1 MQLKDN
7 ILKIYLL
14 QGVSWFMVAMPII
27 ILFFQENG
35 FSLTQIMTLQAI
47 YSFSVA
53 IFEIPSGYIADIF
66 GRKKTIVASTILSFI
81 GYLVLS
87 LSSGFFAFS
96 LAQIL
101 IGLSGSLMSGSNSAL
116 LYDTLLQTDNKE
128 LYTKVEGKNYA
139 IGNFSEASAGIL
151 GGFLAAT
158 SIFLPIY
165 VQTSILF
172 LSIPISLT
180 LIEPTV
186 YKENKIDRSISNI
199 ISVVQ
204 FAIIDNVRLRWLI
217 IYSSIMGVASLS
229 MAWFAQPFFKEIQI
243 PIIYFG
249 ILWAGLNLSSGITS
263 FNSYKIEK
271 RYKMHKIL
279 TVITIFMTMSF
290 ILLGI
295 NFNLLGLI
303 FILLIYLL
311 RGLITPII
319 KNAINEITTSEKR
332 ATVLSVRSF
341 ILRISFAICAPIL
354 GYIAD
359 NYSLT
364 ISFYTLA
371 LIVGIVSAISS
382 IKIYLIN
389 K

>member
-116 LYDTLLQTDNKE
+116 LYDTLLQTNNKE

-139 IGNFSEASAGIL
+139 IGNFSEAAAGIL
-151 GGFLAAT
+151 GGFLAAI

-186 YKENKIDRSISNI
+186 YKKNKIDRSLSNI

-303 FILLIYLL
+303 FIFLIYLL

-319 KNAINEITTSEKR
+319 RNAINEITTSEKR

-354 GYIAD
+354 GYITD

>member
-66 GRKKTIVASTILSFI
+66 GRKKTIVASTILSFV

-87 LSSGFFAFS
+87 LCSGFFVFS

-128 LYTKVEGKNYA
+128 LYTKVEGRSYA
-139 IGNFSEASAGIL
+139 IGNFSEASAGVL

-186 YKENKIDRSISNI
+186 YKKNKIDRSISNI

-204 FAIIDNVRLRWLI
+204 FVIIDNVRLKWLI

-249 ILWAGLNLSSGITS
+249 ILWAGLNFSSGITS

-271 RYKMHKIL
+271 RYNMCEIL
-279 TVITIFMTMSF
+279 TIVTIFMTMSF
-290 ILLGI
+290 VLLGM
-295 NFNLLGLI
+295 NFNLFGLI

-311 RGLITPII
+311 RGIITPII
-319 KNAINEITTSEKR
+319 RNAINEITTSEKR

-354 GYIAD
+354 GYITD

-364 ISFYTLA
+364 IAFYTLA
-371 LIVGIVSAISS
+371 LLVGIVSAISS
-382 IKIYLIN
+382 IKMYLIN